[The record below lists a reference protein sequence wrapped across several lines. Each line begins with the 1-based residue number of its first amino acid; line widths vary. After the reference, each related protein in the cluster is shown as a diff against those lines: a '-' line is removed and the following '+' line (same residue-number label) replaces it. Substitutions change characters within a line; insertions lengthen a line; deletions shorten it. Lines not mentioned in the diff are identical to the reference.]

1 MERIVFL
8 DRGTIAPQI
17 RMGTPSFPHTMTV
30 HDRTNADQ
38 VVERAKDATILIDNK
53 VPLTADTLAQL
64 PQLKLIAVAATG
76 TDIIDKKYC
85 RQHGIAVANIR
96 GYAVSTVPEHTFALI
111 LALQRNILPYRQD
124 VIDGAW
130 QRSGQYCFFNHPIHD
145 LHGKKLGINGEGIL
159 GQGVALLWRAFG
171 MHPMFAAHKG
181 AGNMGPLY
189 TPWDQVIETSDVFSL
204 PSPLLP
210 ATRGMIAYPEFLRM
224 KKRPILVN
232 TSRGGLVVEEDLE
245 RALEEGLISGAGFD
259 VTIPEP
265 PPADSVI
272 MRIARRPNV
281 IVTPHIAWASDE
293 AQQTLADQLL
303 ANMENFVAGN
313 PSNLLT
319 GDF

>member
-1 MERIVFL
+1 VERIVFL

-17 RMGTPSFPHTMTV
+17 RMGTPSFPHSLTV
-30 HDRTNADQ
+30 HDRTDADQ
-38 VVERAKDATILIDNK
+38 VVERAKDATIVIDNK

-76 TDIIDKKYC
+76 TDIVDKKYC

-111 LALQRNILPYRQD
+111 LALQRNLIPYRQD
-124 VIDGAW
+124 VIDGEW
-130 QRSGQYCFFNHPIHD
+130 QRAGQYCFFNHPIHD
-145 LHGKKLGINGEGIL
+145 LHGKKLGIIGEGIL
-159 GQGVALLWRAFG
+159 GQGVALLGRAFG
-171 MHPMFAAHKG
+171 MQPMFAAHKG

-189 TPWDQVIETSDVFSL
+189 TPWDQVIETSDVISL
-204 PSPLLP
+204 HSPLLA
-210 ATRGMIAYPEFLRM
+210 ATRGMIAYPEFQRM

-245 RALEEGLISGAGFD
+245 RALEEGLIAGAGFD
-259 VTIPEP
+259 VTAPEP
-265 PPADSVI
+265 PSADSLI

-281 IVTPHIAWASDE
+281 IVTPHVAWASDE

-303 ANMENFVAGN
+303 SNIENFVAGR